1 MLVLNMQPAWSSHA
15 TLGMD
20 EDSGE
25 IFYMFKTGMDGIA
38 PRSFLVSLQ
47 HVAREVEAWIDEHQ
61 ASHGRGA
68 RAPGQLLQPGFA
80 RV

>member
-1 MLVLNMQPAWSSHA
+1 LA
-15 TLGMD
+15 TVTQSWANHLQQ
-20 EDSGE
+20 EHRE
-25 IFYMFKTGMDGIA
+25 

-47 HVAREVEAWIDEHQ
+47 HVAREVEAWIDQHL
-61 ASHGRGA
+61 ASHARGA